1 MTDAAKPTVGVW
13 ETIKNGCGEV
23 GVRANGHWITFNAG
37 DRLPVDEAESNA
49 ALIAE
54 AGTVYQ
60 ETGLTP
66 RQLAEQRDE
75 LLAALAPFAAFA
87 KHFPAERKFG
97 NRPTSGVI
105 YSMASGGM
113 PDAEFT
119 AEQLRAAAAII
130 AKVEAKP

>member
-75 LLAALAPFAAFA
+75 LLKALKYARRFVDV
-87 KHFPAERKFG
+87 RDVD
-97 NRPTSGVI
+97 TTYIS
-105 YSMASGGM
+105 
-113 PDAEFT
+113 T
-119 AEQLRAAAAII
+119 II
-130 AKVEAKP
+130 AKVETKP